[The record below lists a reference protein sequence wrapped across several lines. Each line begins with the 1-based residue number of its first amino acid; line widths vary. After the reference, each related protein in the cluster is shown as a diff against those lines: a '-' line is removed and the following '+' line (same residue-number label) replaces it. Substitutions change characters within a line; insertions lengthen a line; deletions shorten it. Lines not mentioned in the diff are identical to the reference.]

1 MDQNNGQNRGQWNSK
16 LGFVLA
22 ASGSAVG
29 LGNIWRF
36 PFMAGANGGGAFV
49 LVYFILL
56 IIIGFTLMLGE
67 LSIGRATQLSPIG
80 AYRKLK
86 AKYAWIGALG
96 VVAGFLILSFYSV
109 IGGWVIRY
117 LVKAISG
124 DFNVADGSVLGGL
137 FVNFITNPL
146 EPLVYHGIFMVLTL
160 LIVIGGVS
168 KGIERYSKIL
178 MPMLFVMMVLLMF
191 RSLTLPGA
199 MEGVK
204 FLLVPDFSKINA
216 QVVLAALGQ
225 VFFSL
230 SLGMGTM
237 ITYGSYLRKD
247 ENLISSSIEIP
258 LIDTAI
264 AFIAGLAI
272 LPAVFAFGFDP
283 EGGPGLLFITLP
295 AVFSQMPLGS
305 IFAILFFLLVLFSCT
320 NLVFPA
326 VFPDART
333 GVPLV
338 VAAIVAWVGFWSVHV
353 SSSATFEPR
362 LLVAFLLGLT
372 LVSVGAHL
380 SRTVIPPAPLSLA
393 SAGVG
398 PRLLSDGVLA
408 LAVTRIHPSELH
420 ELHAVTE
427 VTVLDGRGEGLLHE
441 WRCEGVLIARNP
453 VTPIRVREHG
463 GRVRLWSSLD
473 QSQLPVRAEGSWT
486 LTVLTP
492 DERPIGRVVFE
503 VLADP

>member
-56 IIIGFTLMLGE
+56 VIIGFTLMLGE

-117 LVKAISG
+117 LVKGISG
-124 DFNVADGSVLGGL
+124 DFNVADGSVLGDL

-146 EPLVYHGIFMVLTL
+146 EPLVYHGVFMVLTL

-178 MPMLFVMMVLLMF
+178 MPMLFVMMLLLMF

-305 IFAILFFLLVLFSCT
+305 IFAILFFLLVLFAALTSSIS
-320 NLVFPA
+320 L
-326 VFPDART
+326 
-333 GVPLV
+333 LEV
-338 VAAIVAWVGFWSVHV
+338 VVSYTVDEWKWSRKLSTIVLAGAI
-353 SSSATFEPR
+353 
-362 LLVAFLLGLT
+362 FLLGIPSSLGQGVWSHIRLFGRDILDNVDFLASNILLPFGGMMMCIFIGWVWGVDKALDEVT
-372 LVSVGAHL
+372 NGGKVSFPLKTFWV
-380 SRTVIPPAPLSLA
+380 VMIKYVAPLA
-393 SAGVG
+393 IFIVFVQATG
-398 PRLLSDGVLA
+398 
-408 LAVTRIHPSELH
+408 I
-420 ELHAVTE
+420 
-427 VTVLDGRGEGLLHE
+427 LD
-441 WRCEGVLIARNP
+441 LILGN
-453 VTPIRVREHG
+453 
-463 GRVRLWSSLD
+463 
-473 QSQLPVRAEGSWT
+473 
-486 LTVLTP
+486 
-492 DERPIGRVVFE
+492 
-503 VLADP
+503 

>member
-305 IFAILFFLLVLFSCT
+305 IFAILFFLLVLFAALTSSIS
-320 NLVFPA
+320 L
-326 VFPDART
+326 
-333 GVPLV
+333 LEV
-338 VAAIVAWVGFWSVHV
+338 VVSYTVDEWKWSRKLSTIVLAGAI
-353 SSSATFEPR
+353 
-362 LLVAFLLGLT
+362 FLLGIPSSLGQGVWSHIRLFGRDILDNVDFLASNILLPFGGMMMCIFIGWVWGVDKALDEVT
-372 LVSVGAHL
+372 NGGKVSFPLKTFWV
-380 SRTVIPPAPLSLA
+380 VMIKYVAPLA
-393 SAGVG
+393 IFIVFVQATG
-398 PRLLSDGVLA
+398 
-408 LAVTRIHPSELH
+408 I
-420 ELHAVTE
+420 
-427 VTVLDGRGEGLLHE
+427 LD
-441 WRCEGVLIARNP
+441 LILGN
-453 VTPIRVREHG
+453 
-463 GRVRLWSSLD
+463 
-473 QSQLPVRAEGSWT
+473 
-486 LTVLTP
+486 
-492 DERPIGRVVFE
+492 
-503 VLADP
+503 

>member
-1 MDQNNGQNRGQWNSK
+1 
-16 LGFVLA
+16 
-22 ASGSAVG
+22 
-29 LGNIWRF
+29 
-36 PFMAGANGGGAFV
+36 MAGANGGGAFV

-305 IFAILFFLLVLFSCT
+305 IFAILFFLLVLFAALTSSIS
-320 NLVFPA
+320 L
-326 VFPDART
+326 
-333 GVPLV
+333 LEV
-338 VAAIVAWVGFWSVHV
+338 VVSYTVDEWKWSRKLSTIVLAGAI
-353 SSSATFEPR
+353 
-362 LLVAFLLGLT
+362 FLLGIPSSLGQGVWSHIRLFGRDILDNVDFLASNILLPFGGMMMCIFIGWVWGVDKA
-372 LVSVGAHL
+372 LVEVTNGGKVSFPLKTFWV
-380 SRTVIPPAPLSLA
+380 VMIKYVAPLA
-393 SAGVG
+393 IFIVFVQATG
-398 PRLLSDGVLA
+398 
-408 LAVTRIHPSELH
+408 I
-420 ELHAVTE
+420 
-427 VTVLDGRGEGLLHE
+427 LD
-441 WRCEGVLIARNP
+441 LILGN
-453 VTPIRVREHG
+453 
-463 GRVRLWSSLD
+463 
-473 QSQLPVRAEGSWT
+473 
-486 LTVLTP
+486 
-492 DERPIGRVVFE
+492 
-503 VLADP
+503 

>member
-36 PFMAGANGGGAFV
+36 PFLAGANGGGAFV

-56 IIIGFTLMLGE
+56 VIIGFTLMLGE

-117 LVKAISG
+117 LVKGISG
-124 DFNVADGSVLGGL
+124 DFNVADGSVLGDL

-146 EPLVYHGIFMVLTL
+146 EPLVYHGVFMVLTL

-305 IFAILFFLLVLFSCT
+305 IFAILFFLLVLFAALTSSIS
-320 NLVFPA
+320 L
-326 VFPDART
+326 
-333 GVPLV
+333 LEV
-338 VAAIVAWVGFWSVHV
+338 VVSYTVDEWKWSRKLSTIVLAGAI
-353 SSSATFEPR
+353 
-362 LLVAFLLGLT
+362 FLLG
-372 LVSVGAHL
+372 
-380 SRTVIPPAPLSLA
+380 IPSSLGQGVWSHIRLFGRDILDNVDFLASNILLPFGGMMMCIFIGWVWGVDKALDEVTNGGKISFPLKTFWVVMIKYVAPLA
-393 SAGVG
+393 IFIVFVQATG
-398 PRLLSDGVLA
+398 
-408 LAVTRIHPSELH
+408 I
-420 ELHAVTE
+420 
-427 VTVLDGRGEGLLHE
+427 LD
-441 WRCEGVLIARNP
+441 LILGN
-453 VTPIRVREHG
+453 
-463 GRVRLWSSLD
+463 
-473 QSQLPVRAEGSWT
+473 
-486 LTVLTP
+486 
-492 DERPIGRVVFE
+492 
-503 VLADP
+503 